1 MELLDTIKLQEK
13 KINERE
19 FRGLAL
25 FFIKFV
31 YVFFIGALLV
41 FARPVLGLEVFQ
53 FKIGELAI
61 LFGFLLSIITLI
73 MPKRVYLNF
82 FEDSL
87 FFYTQK
93 LITLSFIVLAL
104 ISKSDFL
111 SSYTYKSSS
120 YIWSIS
126 FIYLGLLYLCNF
138 RVEKYNPLFGLSIVP
153 FVAFFI
159 STGNYPNF
167 IMKFFKE
174 NSDKFQF
181 LKPSDIFLGY
191 IVSNFVNRFIFKTE
205 KNRLLFLIIS
215 TSLLAPLLLVGSRGS
230 FLGLSLFFCLEIFS
244 SRKYIISHFRQSI
257 MFIFVGIVVL
267 ILSVTRI
274 DFENGNNL
282 NFAEDLAENAS
293 PAGLVESLRDFENEK
308 DTVRVFFTFYWHY
321 GRLTSSDATTNWRL
335 DIWQDVLHDM
345 IDEKK
350 IISGYGY
357 KQVLPQMLDPEAPGR
372 LGRDGLNENIH
383 NYAMN
388 IFARGGILQLALFI
402 ILHSS
407 YFIYWK
413 KINKNNQ
420 ILNFILPCMFV
431 SFLDVTMEGVH
442 FPLIYYSFIYYF
454 LLMSIKVNKI

>member
-1 MELLDTIKLQEK
+1 
-13 KINERE
+13 
-19 FRGLAL
+19 
-25 FFIKFV
+25 
-31 YVFFIGALLV
+31 
-41 FARPVLGLEVFQ
+41 
-53 FKIGELAI
+53 
-61 LFGFLLSIITLI
+61 
-73 MPKRVYLNF
+73 
-82 FEDSL
+82 
-87 FFYTQK
+87 
-93 LITLSFIVLAL
+93 
-104 ISKSDFL
+104 
-111 SSYTYKSSS
+111 
-120 YIWSIS
+120 
-126 FIYLGLLYLCNF
+126 
-138 RVEKYNPLFGLSIVP
+138 
-153 FVAFFI
+153 
-159 STGNYPNF
+159 
-167 IMKFFKE
+167 MKFFKE

-191 IVSNFVNRFIFKTE
+191 VVSNFVNRFIFKTE

-282 NFAEDLAENAS
+282 NFAEDLADNAS

-350 IISGYGY
+350 VISGYGY

-383 NYAMN
+383 NYVMN